1 MEQKI
6 LEYIEKRSQWKDGLI
21 EMRDIIRETEMEE
34 EIKWGA
40 PVYTLEGKNVV
51 GLVGMK
57 SYMGLWFYQG
67 VFLSDPHGLLEQ
79 SSKDTRGLRKMV
91 FTSIEDFQ
99 GKKVHIRSYLE
110 EAIEN
115 QKAGKEIRPV
125 RSKKLVIPTELQS
138 VLDEDS
144 DLNAAF
150 DRLTPGKKREY
161 AEYID
166 SAKQE
171 PTKVRRI
178 QKIIPLILDG
188 KGLNDKYK

>member
-1 MEQKI
+1 M
-6 LEYIEKRSQWKDGLI
+6 
-21 EMRDIIRETEMEE
+21 
-34 EIKWGA
+34 
-40 PVYTLEGKNVV
+40 
-51 GLVGMK
+51 
-57 SYMGLWFYQG
+57 
-67 VFLSDPHGLLEQ
+67 
-79 SSKDTRGLRKMV
+79 
-91 FTSIEDFQ
+91 
-99 GKKVHIRSYLE
+99 
-110 EAIEN
+110 
-115 QKAGKEIRPV
+115 GKEIRPV